1 MLPIWIG
8 AISLGV
14 VIAWLTRIFLD
25 RVIKLPLK
33 VFLSLV
39 SVFTGAASTQLG
51 PVLHLSTDC
60 TFDSLVMAFYFIG
73 LLCGFVTYPLLLRFE
88 SYVKPRKAG

>member
-8 AISLGV
+8 AISLGI

-25 RVIKLPLK
+25 RVTKLPLK

-39 SVFTGAASTQLG
+39 SVFTGAASTQVA
-51 PVLHLSTDC
+51 PVFHISSDC

-73 LLCGFVTYPLLLRFE
+73 LLCGFITYRLLLKFE
-88 SYVKPRKAG
+88 SYIKS